1 MVWGICNGGN
11 VQPSHDGDNDND
23 DGDVDDDNDD
33 DDDNR
38 YALAIVSCKYMKQK
52 VV

>member
-1 MVWGICNGGN
+1 M
-11 VQPSHDGDNDND
+11 QPSHDGDNDND
-23 DGDVDDDNDD
+23 DGDVDDDNGDD
-33 DDDNR
+33 DR